1 MIDGLAVHGLRAVVV
16 AGVLWLSCT
25 DGGATAPPAPSAATG
40 PAQQP
45 DCASATPFVM
55 DSFSGPSGAALTAH
69 TGERG
74 AAWADW
80 TQAAGRAQL
89 TAGMRVRASAAGPHA
104 VLTAS
109 GTPPG
114 PDYEVS
120 ADFHVV
126 SLAETTLIGV
136 LARRDDNADSEYM
149 GWYNSASATWGIAR
163 RLGGTGI
170 TVGGTY
176 PQTLAAGGTYRVA
189 LRVRGSRLSLLVD
202 GAERVSGTDTS
213 IEAPGR
219 AGIRMAQAGR
229 AGDDVGV
236 QLGNFRA
243 AGCAP

>member
-1 MIDGLAVHGLRAVVV
+1 MIGRVAKQGLSALVL
-16 AGVLWLSCT
+16 AGVLCLGCT
-25 DGGATAPPAPSAATG
+25 DGGATAPPGPSAATG
-40 PAQQP
+40 PAQQTE
-45 DCASATPFVM
+45 CALAAPFVM
-55 DSFSGPSGAALTAH
+55 DSFAGPSGAPVTAH

-74 AAWADW
+74 AAWSDW
-80 TQAAGRAQL
+80 TQAAGRTQL
-89 TAGMRVRASAAGPHA
+89 APGMRVRASVAGPHA
-104 VLTAS
+104 VVTAS

-136 LARRDDNADSEYM
+136 LARRDDNTDSEYM

-176 PQTLAAGGTYRVA
+176 AQTLAAGGTYRVA

-229 AGDDVGV
+229 AGDDVGL